1 MAEAIVMPKLGLT
14 MKTGMV
20 AQWNVRE
27 GERVAVGSPVVEITT
42 EKITYVL
49 EAQSE
54 GVLLKILVPEEGE
67 VPIGATIGV
76 LGEPGEDITA
86 FLAGASAA
94 LGTSV
99 ASVAP
104 TPATAAARAGAAP
117 RVAVSPAARKLA
129 AELGIDVTTLAGT
142 GPGGR
147 VTIDDVNR
155 ATEAAPG
162 AAEPAPAAAPTAAT
176 ASSAAPPELAAP
188 AFPNAAAGAPA
199 AGAPGGV
206 SPASGPAARPREELP
221 YTGMRRA
228 IGGHMATS
236 WTVSPMVTH
245 HVRADVH
252 ELLALLATINVGRA
266 ERDKVSITAAVVKA
280 VAASLKE
287 RPRLNATLEGDS
299 ILLWTDINVGVAVA
313 LEEGLIVPVVKNADT
328 KGIAQVSREIRS
340 LARRARKNRLLPDE
354 VSGGTFTVTSVG
366 SYRSVDWFTPII
378 NQPEAAILGVGRIID
393 DVVAVDGAP
402 AVRSTMGLSLTF
414 DHRIVDGA
422 PAAEFLAVLLDY
434 LAHPVRMLV

>member
-1 MAEAIVMPKLGLT
+1 MAETIVMPKLGLT

-27 GERVAVGSPVVEITT
+27 GERVALGAPVVEITT

-54 GVLLKILVPEEGE
+54 GVLLKIIVPEEGE
-67 VPIGATIGV
+67 VPIGAVIGV
-76 LGEPGEDITA
+76 VGDPGEDI
-86 FLAGASAA
+86 AA
-94 LGTSV
+94 LLADSS
-99 ASVAP
+99 AEMA
-104 TPATAAARAGAAP
+104 TPAAKVTPTSDAAAATAVPPA
-117 RVAVSPAARKLA
+117 RVAASPAARKLA
-129 AELGIDVTTLAGT
+129 AELGIDVATLAGS

-147 VTIDDVNR
+147 ITIDDVNR
-155 ATEAAPG
+155 ASEAAPG
-162 AAEPAPAAAPTAAT
+162 AAPPAPAAAV
-176 ASSAAPPELAAP
+176 SSVSST
-188 AFPNAAAGAPA
+188 NAAALPT
-199 AGAPGGV
+199 
-206 SPASGPAARPREELP
+206 ASDQDKLPRAYEVLP
-221 YTGMRRA
+221 YAGMRRV
-228 IGGHMATS
+228 IGQHMATS

-252 ELLALLATINVGRA
+252 ELLALLKSINVGRV

-299 ILLWTDINVGVAVA
+299 ILLWNDINVGVAVA
-313 LEEGLIVPVVKNADT
+313 LDEGLIVPVVKNADT

-366 SYRSVDWFTPII
+366 GYRSVDWFTPII
-378 NQPEAAILGVGRIID
+378 NQPETAILGVGRIVD
-393 DVVAVDGAP
+393 DVVAVNGAP

>member
-27 GERVAVGSPVVEITT
+27 GDRVAMGAPVVEITT

-49 EAQSE
+49 ESQSE
-54 GVLLKILVPEEGE
+54 GVLLKILVPDEGE
-67 VPIGATIGV
+67 VPIGAIIGV
-76 LGEPGEDITA
+76 VGEPSEDISA
-86 FLAGASAA
+86 FLPDTPTGTAAQAATGTPMPDASA
-94 LGTSV
+94 G
-99 ASVAP
+99 
-104 TPATAAARAGAAP
+104 TAAAPA
-117 RVAVSPAARKLA
+117 RVTASPAARKLA
-129 AELGIDVTTLAGT
+129 AQLGIDVAALTGS

-147 VTIDDVNR
+147 ITIDDVDR
-155 ATEAAPG
+155 AASMGPG
-162 AAEPAPAAAPTAAT
+162 AAEPASAAAASSVSSAGTAA
-176 ASSAAPPELAAP
+176 SPSVAAQDEPPRAYE
-188 AFPNAAAGAPA
+188 
-199 AGAPGGV
+199 V
-206 SPASGPAARPREELP
+206 LP
-221 YTGMRRA
+221 YAGMRRV
-228 IGGHMATS
+228 IGQHMATS
-236 WTVSPMVTH
+236 RSVSPMVTH

-252 ELLALLATINVGRA
+252 ELLTLLQTINVGRA
-266 ERDKVSITAAVVKA
+266 ERDKVSVTSAVVKA

-299 ILLWTDINVGVAVA
+299 ILVWDDINVGVAVA
-313 LEEGLIVPVVKNADT
+313 LDEGLIVPVVKKADT

-366 SYRSVDWFTPII
+366 GYRSVDWFTPII

-393 DVVAVDGAP
+393 DVVAVGGVP

-422 PAAEFLAVLLDY
+422 PAAEFLGVLLDY
-434 LAHPVRMLV
+434 LTHPVRMLV